1 LGQLCRL
8 EPDCAIKSI
17 FSYKTS
23 EYIAGNITEG
33 FLPEI
38 YGVLHKYDLQY
49 TMDKFVSDG
58 TFPSQYAWKRLVKER
73 TKSAFLLDW
82 NSRTL
87 SPIIRR
93 FREIH
98 ETFQYSHLWQFARTY
113 RHYITHIKAVV
124 QLVAYLVRFD
134 GICKHCSAEHSENF
148 TDHLLLDCTHVASIR
163 NNMYH
168 AIENLFSID
177 LATALS
183 RLERVQLVKILFGVW
198 QPVLYPHVS
207 DNEKYTQ
214 FLFLTYKFV
223 ASMLNHYKWN

>member
-1 LGQLCRL
+1 MKK
-8 EPDCAIKSI
+8 DIVSI
-17 FSYKTS
+17 SS
-23 EYIAGNITEG
+23 ELRVFKGDINNI
-33 FLPEI
+33 LS
-38 YGVLHKYDLQY
+38 DLQQ
-49 TMDKFVSDG
+49 KVLES
-58 TFPSQYAWKRLVKER
+58 SHALER
-73 TKSAFLLDW
+73 IVDERSLGIAQTKSDVKQLRSELRSCNDSLGLEMRHVNTKFDT
-82 NSRTL
+82 SVKQMEK
-87 SPIIRR
+87 
-93 FREIH
+93 REIH

-134 GICKHCSAEHSENF
+134 GICKQCSAEHSENF

-223 ASMLNHYKWN
+223 ACMLKYYKLN